1 MPDYSDRTRFDQSNS
16 ELPFPSASSVPPL
29 SPNKAIAYDHASMDR
44 LSTWLWRYKGRV
56 FAGLVSV
63 LVVNTGTILV
73 PLVIRVAIDDLT
85 QGRGN
90 LLVNGLQIVGLA
102 LVVMVFRFLWRYFF
116 IGTSRRIER
125 ALRAKLYNHY
135 LNLSASFYNEKKT
148 GDLMAH
154 ATNDIDAV
162 QRACGFGLLTIIDPL
177 FIVPI
182 SVGIMISID
191 PHLTLYAV
199 LPLPILTLFMLGF
212 GRAIHHRF
220 EILQAAY
227 SALMEKVRENIA
239 GIRVL
244 KSFVQEKGTAND
256 FAHSNAQYL
265 KKNMALVR
273 IDGLFHPIIELMS
286 GATLAIVLWIGG
298 ISAIRGA
305 ITLGDFVAFTQYLSM
320 LVWPMISLGWA
331 VNLLQRGKASLGRI
345 NQLFLQ
351 EPEIADPIKPRSLA
365 GTRIVI
371 RNLTF
376 AYPTAEGRND
386 VPSLTDLQ
394 LTIEEGTTLGIV
406 GLTGSGKTT
415 LAHLIPRVFD
425 PPVGTVC
432 IGGID
437 IRDIELAKLR
447 GSIGFVPQDPFL
459 FSATIAE
466 NIAFGRPSA
475 TEDQVRKAAQQ
486 AGIHDEILEFPEGYE
501 TTVGERGISL
511 SGGQKQ
517 RVAIA
522 RALLLDPQIVVFD
535 DPLSAVDA
543 EREEFILGSL
553 REFFRER
560 TSIIVAHRLSA
571 VMNADRTIVLDKG
584 RIVEQGTHE
593 ELVAHQGIYSRIWQL
608 QQAER
613 QVNPS

>member
-1 MPDYSDRTRFDQSNS
+1 
-16 ELPFPSASSVPPL
+16 
-29 SPNKAIAYDHASMDR
+29 MDR
-44 LSTWLWRYKGRV
+44 LSTWMLRYKGRV
-56 FAGLVSV
+56 LAGLVSV
-63 LVVNTGTILV
+63 LMVNTGTILV
-73 PLVIRVAIDDLT
+73 PLVIRSAINDLT
-85 QGRGN
+85 RGEGN
-90 LLVNGLQIVGLA
+90 LLASGLKIVGLA
-102 LVVMVFRFLWRYFF
+102 AVVMVFRFLWRYFF

-125 ALRAKLYNHY
+125 ALRSKLYNHY
-135 LNLSASFYNEKKT
+135 LSLSASFYNEKKT

-177 FIVPI
+177 FVIPI
-182 SVGIMISID
+182 SVGIMMSID
-191 PHLTLYAV
+191 PRLTLYAV

-227 SALMEKVRENIA
+227 SGLMEKVRENIA

-244 KSFVQEKGTAND
+244 KSFVQEKGTAKD
-256 FAHSNAQYL
+256 FAQSNKQYL
-265 KKNMALVR
+265 QKSMALVR
-273 IDGLFHPIIELMS
+273 IDGLFHPFIELMS
-286 GATLAIVLWIGG
+286 GATLAILLWIGG
-298 ISAIRGA
+298 ISVVRATIS
-305 ITLGDFVAFTQYLSM
+305 LGDFVAFTQYLSM

-351 EPEIADPIKPRSLA
+351 DPDIADAIKPRSLS
-365 GTRIVI
+365 GTRITI
-371 RNLTF
+371 RDLTF
-376 AYPTAEGRND
+376 AYPTAEGRSD
-386 VPSLTDLQ
+386 VPALADLH

-406 GLTGSGKTT
+406 GLTGSGKST
-415 LAHLIPRVFD
+415 LAHLIPRIFD

-437 IRDIELAKLR
+437 IRDIELAKMR

-466 NIAFGRPSA
+466 NIAFGSPQA
-475 TEDQVRKAAQQ
+475 TDDQIREAARQ
-486 AGIHDEILEFPEGYE
+486 AGIHDEIVDFPEGYD

-543 EREEFILGSL
+543 EREEFILNSL
-553 REFFRER
+553 REFFHKR

-584 RIVEQGTHE
+584 HIVEQGTHD
-593 ELVAHQGIYSRIWQL
+593 ELVAHNGIYSRIWQL

-613 QVNPS
+613 QVNSS

>member
-1 MPDYSDRTRFDQSNS
+1 
-16 ELPFPSASSVPPL
+16 
-29 SPNKAIAYDHASMDR
+29 MDT
-44 LSTWLWRYKGRV
+44 LFTWMWRYKGRV
-56 FAGLVSV
+56 LAGLFSV
-63 LVVNTGTILV
+63 LMVSAATILV
-73 PLVIRVAIDDLT
+73 PLIIRAAIDDLT
-85 QGRGN
+85 RGEGN
-90 LLVNGLQIVGLA
+90 LLASGLKIIGLA
-102 LVVMVFRFLWRYFF
+102 VVVMIFRFLWRYFL

-125 ALRAKLYNHY
+125 ALRSKLYNHY
-135 LNLSASFYNEKKT
+135 LSLSASFYNEKKT

-177 FIVPI
+177 FVIPI
-182 SVGIMISID
+182 SVAIMITID
-191 PHLTLYAV
+191 PRLTLYAV
-199 LPLPILTLFMLGF
+199 LPLPVLTLFMLAF
-212 GRAIHHRF
+212 GRVIHHRF

-227 SALMEKVRENIA
+227 SGLMEKVRENVA

-244 KSFVQEKGTAND
+244 KSFVQEEGTADD
-256 FAHSNAQYL
+256 FARSNNQYL
-265 KKNMALVR
+265 RKSMALVR
-273 IDGLFHPIIELMS
+273 IDGLFHPFIELMS

-298 ISAIRGA
+298 ISAVRGT

-331 VNLLQRGKASLGRI
+331 VNLLQRGRASLGRI
-345 NQLFLQ
+345 NQLFAE
-351 EPEIADPIKPRSLA
+351 EPEIANPIKPRSLA
-365 GTRIVI
+365 GTRIAI

-376 AYPTAEGRND
+376 VYPTADGRND
-386 VPSLTDLQ
+386 TPALSDLQ
-394 LTIEEGTTLGIV
+394 LIIEEGTTLGVV
-406 GLTGSGKTT
+406 GLTGSGKST
-415 LAHLIPRVFD
+415 LAHLVPRIFD

-466 NIAFGRPSA
+466 NIAFGNPLA
-475 TEDQVRKAAQQ
+475 TEDQIREAARQ
-486 AGIHDEILEFPEGYE
+486 AGIHDEIIDFPEGYE

-571 VMNADRTIVLDKG
+571 VMNADRTVVLDKG
-584 RIVEQGTHE
+584 HIVEQGTHE
-593 ELVAHQGIYSRIWQL
+593 ELIAHGGIYSRIWQL
-608 QQAER
+608 QQAEK
-613 QVNPS
+613 QVNES

>member
-1 MPDYSDRTRFDQSNS
+1 
-16 ELPFPSASSVPPL
+16 
-29 SPNKAIAYDHASMDR
+29 MDT

-56 FAGLVSV
+56 LAGLFSV
-63 LVVNTGTILV
+63 LMVNTATILV
-73 PLVIRVAIDDLT
+73 PLVIRATIDDLT
-85 QGRGN
+85 RGEGN
-90 LLVNGLQIVGLA
+90 LLASGLKIIGLA
-102 LVVMVFRFLWRYFF
+102 VVVMIFRFLWRYFF

-125 ALRAKLYNHY
+125 ALRSKLYNHY
-135 LNLSASFYNEKKT
+135 LSLSASFYNEKKT

-177 FIVPI
+177 FVIPI
-182 SVGIMISID
+182 SVGIMITID
-191 PHLTLYAV
+191 PRLTLYAV

-212 GRAIHHRF
+212 GRVIHHRF

-227 SALMEKVRENIA
+227 SGLMEKVRENIA

-244 KSFVQEKGTAND
+244 KSFVQERGTEDD
-256 FAHSNAQYL
+256 FAGSNKDYL

-273 IDGLFHPIIELMS
+273 VSGLFHPFIELMS

-298 ISAIRGA
+298 ISVIRSS
-305 ITLGDFVAFTQYLSM
+305 ISLGDFVAFTQYLSM

-331 VNLLQRGKASLGRI
+331 VNLLQRGRASLGRI
-345 NQLFLQ
+345 NQLFA
-351 EPEIADPIKPRSLA
+351 EEAEITNPIKPRSLA
-365 GTRIVI
+365 GTRIAI

-376 AYPTAEGRND
+376 VYPTAEGRND
-386 VPSLTDLQ
+386 SPALSDLQ
-394 LTIEEGTTLGIV
+394 LIIEEGTTLGVV
-406 GLTGSGKTT
+406 GLTGSGKST
-415 LAHLIPRVFD
+415 LAHLVPRIFD

-466 NIAFGRPSA
+466 NIAFGNPLA
-475 TEDQVRKAAQQ
+475 TEDQIREAARQ
-486 AGIHDEILEFPEGYE
+486 AGIHDEITDFPEGYE

-571 VMNADRTIVLDKG
+571 VMNADRTVVLDKG

-593 ELVAHQGIYSRIWQL
+593 ELIAHGGIYSRIWQL
-608 QQAER
+608 QQAEK
-613 QVNPS
+613 QVNAS

>member
-1 MPDYSDRTRFDQSNS
+1 
-16 ELPFPSASSVPPL
+16 
-29 SPNKAIAYDHASMDR
+29 
-44 LSTWLWRYKGRV
+44 
-56 FAGLVSV
+56 
-63 LVVNTGTILV
+63 
-73 PLVIRVAIDDLT
+73 VIRTAIDDLT
-85 QGRGN
+85 RGEGN
-90 LLVNGLQIVGLA
+90 LLASGLKIVGLA
-102 LVVMVFRFLWRYFF
+102 LVVMVFRFFWRYFF

-125 ALRAKLYNHY
+125 ALRSKLYNHY
-135 LNLSASFYNEKKT
+135 LSLSASFYNEKKT

-177 FIVPI
+177 FIIPI
-182 SVGIMISID
+182 SVAIMISID
-191 PHLTLYAV
+191 PRLTLYAV
-199 LPLPILTLFMLGF
+199 LPLPILTVFMLGF

-220 EILQAAY
+220 EILQASY

-244 KSFVQEKGTAND
+244 KSFVQETGTADD
-256 FAHSNAQYL
+256 FAQSNAQYL
-265 KKNMALVR
+265 RKNMALVR
-273 IDGLFHPIIELMS
+273 IDGLFHPFIELMS

-298 ISAIRGA
+298 ISVIRSS
-305 ITLGDFVAFTQYLSM
+305 ISLGDFVAFTQYLSM

-345 NQLFLQ
+345 NQLFSQ
-351 EPEIADPIKPRSLA
+351 EPEIANPIKPRSLS
-365 GTRIVI
+365 GTRIDI

-376 AYPTAEGRND
+376 AYPTAEGRSD
-386 VPSLTDLQ
+386 TPALSDLQ
-394 LTIEEGTTLGIV
+394 LTIEQGTTLGVV
-406 GLTGSGKTT
+406 GLTGAGKST
-415 LAHLIPRVFD
+415 LAHLIPRIFD

-437 IRDIELAKLR
+437 IRDIDMAKLR

-466 NIAFGRPSA
+466 NIAFGNPLASDEQIR
-475 TEDQVRKAAQQ
+475 EAARQ
-486 AGIHDEILEFPEGYE
+486 AGIHDEIIEFPEGYD

-560 TSIIVAHRLSA
+560 TCIIVAHRLSA
-571 VMNADRTIVLDKG
+571 VMNADRTVVLDRG
-584 RIVEQGTHE
+584 RIVEQGTHAQ
-593 ELVAHQGIYSRIWQL
+593 LVAQGGIYSRIWQL
-608 QQAER
+608 QQAEK
-613 QVNPS
+613 QVTPS

>member
-1 MPDYSDRTRFDQSNS
+1 
-16 ELPFPSASSVPPL
+16 
-29 SPNKAIAYDHASMDR
+29 MDR

-63 LVVNTGTILV
+63 LFVNTGTILV
-73 PLVIRVAIDDLT
+73 PLVIRSAIDNLT
-85 QGRGN
+85 QGTGN
-90 LLVNGLQIVGLA
+90 LLTSALQIVGLA

-125 ALRAKLYNHY
+125 ALRSKLYNHY
-135 LNLSASFYNEKKT
+135 LSLSASFYNEKKT

-177 FIVPI
+177 FVIPI
-182 SVGIMISID
+182 SVGIMITID
-191 PHLTLYAV
+191 PRLTLYAV
-199 LPLPILTLFMLGF
+199 LPLPVLTLFMLAF
-212 GRAIHHRF
+212 GRVIHHRF
-220 EILQAAY
+220 EILQASY
-227 SALMEKVRENIA
+227 SGLMEKVRENIA

-244 KSFVQEKGTAND
+244 KSFVQEEGTAED
-256 FAHSNAQYL
+256 FARSNRQYL
-265 KKNMALVR
+265 QKNMALVR
-273 IDGLFHPIIELMS
+273 IDGLFHPFIELMS

-298 ISAIRGA
+298 ISVVRST

-331 VNLLQRGKASLGRI
+331 VNLLQRGRASLGRI
-345 NQLFLQ
+345 NQLFAE
-351 EPEIADPIKPRSLA
+351 EPEIASPIKPRSLS
-365 GTRIVI
+365 GTRIQI
-371 RNLTF
+371 RDLTF
-376 AYPTAEGRND
+376 AYPTADGRND
-386 VPSLTDLQ
+386 TPALSDLQ
-394 LTIEEGTTLGIV
+394 LTIEQGTTLGVV
-406 GLTGSGKTT
+406 GLTGSGKST
-415 LAHLIPRVFD
+415 LAHLIPRIFD

-437 IRDIELAKLR
+437 IRDIDVATLR

-466 NIAFGRPSA
+466 NIAFGNPQA
-475 TEDQVRKAAQQ
+475 TDEQIREAGRQ
-486 AGIHDEILEFPEGYE
+486 AGIHDEIIDFPKGYD

-553 REFFRER
+553 REFFLER
-560 TSIIVAHRLSA
+560 TSIIIAHRLSA

-593 ELVAHQGIYSRIWQL
+593 ELITQNGIYSRIWQL